1 MSEVLSQDTV
11 SSPVEMDKYNPTI
24 AKTVVVPSIDSQPNS
39 LSRPNDERTLPKVL
53 SFRTDSTGSMG
64 SIVSSLELNAASTDD
79 HDDELSGIKA
89 RVPWPGLNDE
99 HLIAESDST
108 SNSSSNSASPSITNM
123 SSRSG
128 GGSNGSSLLVSAL
141 KNSHNKVRKKSV
153 SFSAPSEDD
162 IERRTRNA
170 KTILAALDADEMDDA
185 MADYQ
190 INSPKHSS
198 NRTTVGGGGGAVGVR
213 SMSYSS
219 SGTTSSSSSSSSGRG
234 GRRGNDF
241 ATSSSSS
248 TATAAYT
255 LGSPP
260 PPAARASSV
269 DSPDRGSPLSPP
281 FSSSS
286 SLSSCTS
293 PNRMMLPPR
302 PPHAHRDSSN
312 GSGTGSGSTSR
323 RGSNESS
330 SERHS
335 LEGLDAGGV
344 VGIGLVSTLSDLSV
358 SAAAEGASNEA
369 QARAPALSPL
379 RKQIRYVGNNEK
391 ALCEVFGIS
400 TPSVFVGG
408 KKCCHLCTS
417 VVPVCRAFLS
427 FSGNL

>member
-11 SSPVEMDKYNPTI
+11 SSPVEMDKYSPTI
-24 AKTVVVPSIDSQPNS
+24 AKTVLVPSIDSQPNS
-39 LSRPNDERTLPKVL
+39 SSRPNDERTLPKVL

-198 NRTTVGGGGGAVGVR
+198 NRTALGGGGAVGVR

-219 SGTTSSSSSSSSGRG
+219 SGTTTSSSSSSSRG

-241 ATSSSSS
+241 ASSSSS
-248 TATAAYT
+248 GTATATYT

-269 DSPDRGSPLSPP
+269 DSPDRSSPLSPP

-330 SERHS
+330 GERHS
-335 LEGLDAGGV
+335 LEGLEAGGV

-358 SAAAEGASNEA
+358 SAGAEGASNKA
-369 QARAPALSPL
+369 LAPALSPL

-408 KKCCHLCTS
+408 K
-417 VVPVCRAFLS
+417 
-427 FSGNL
+427 